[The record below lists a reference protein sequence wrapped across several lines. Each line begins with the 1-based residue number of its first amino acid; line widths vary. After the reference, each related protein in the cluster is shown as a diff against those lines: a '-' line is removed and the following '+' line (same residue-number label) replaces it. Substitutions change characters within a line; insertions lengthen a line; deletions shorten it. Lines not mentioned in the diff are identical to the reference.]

1 MCLYFLIKRCFFIF
15 NISKIIIEKNLK
27 YKYYYISNYI
37 VYINKNKKKKKFEKI
52 DLHLVNNIYKFI
64 YLYIV

>member
-15 NISKIIIEKNLK
+15 NISKIIIEKNL
-27 YKYYYISNYI
+27 
-37 VYINKNKKKKKFEKI
+37 ININTIILVIILFILIKIKKKKFEKI

-64 YLYIV
+64 YLYNV